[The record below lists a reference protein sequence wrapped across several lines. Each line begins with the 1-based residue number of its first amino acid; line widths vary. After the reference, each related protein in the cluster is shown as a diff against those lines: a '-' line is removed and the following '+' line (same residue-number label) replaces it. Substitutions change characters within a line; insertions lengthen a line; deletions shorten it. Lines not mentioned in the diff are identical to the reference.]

1 MSWSLAAQQEVYDAT
16 LALLT
21 RDTEGNRERLLWEI
35 VQWEDQNPPPEGR
48 EEYWGFEWY
57 HVHGDARTLNSLV
70 TRHILDVVYKSATTT
85 VFKTS
90 DRDATRKAL
99 NDYRGSLLP
108 EKEEQEIPPDLFNI
122 IVGHEDK
129 KYLVKRSLASP
140 RPVHSLLWG
149 SVASSK
155 TLMLEE
161 LARLPHSHFVLGSS
175 LTKAGLF
182 EVLFTERPT
191 YLILDELDKIDD
203 PQNLA
208 ALLSLM
214 ERGLV
219 TETKHRRHRRINL
232 KTWVFASANDIGKIP
247 RELMSRFLK
256 LRFHDYTDGEFT
268 DVVVTVLRDREA
280 LNESLSLY
288 ISQKVLRDLGSKDV
302 RDAVR
307 IARLLKKRTKPEV
320 EHLVE
325 MMRQQK

>member
-1 MSWSLAAQQEVYDAT
+1 MKRAIQQDVYDAT

-21 RDTEGNRERLLWEI
+21 RDVEGNKERLLGEI
-35 VQWEDQNPPPEGR
+35 VQWEELNPPPEGR

-57 HVHGDARTLNSLV
+57 HVHGDARTLNALV
-70 TRHILDVVYKSATTT
+70 TRRILDVVYRSATTT
-85 VFKTS
+85 VFKTA
-90 DRDATRKAL
+90 DRDAIQTAL
-99 NDYRGSLLP
+99 NDYRGSLRP
-108 EKEEQEIPPDLFNI
+108 EEAETTIPPDLFAI
-122 IVGHEDK
+122 IIGHEDK
-129 KYLVKRSLASP
+129 KYLLTRSLASP

-149 SVASSK
+149 SPASAK

-161 LARLPHSHFVLGSS
+161 LARLPHSHFVLGSA

-232 KTWVFASANDIGKIP
+232 KTWVFASANDVQKIP

-256 LRFHDYTDGEFT
+256 LRFHDYTNAEFT
-268 DVVVTVLRDREA
+268 DVVVTVLRDREG
-280 LNESLSLY
+280 LNESLALY

-302 RDAVR
+302 RDAIR
-307 IARLLKKRTKPEV
+307 IARLVKTKTKPEV
-320 EHLVE
+320 EHLVD
-325 MMRQQK
+325 MMGQQK